1 MLKDNF
7 FGQTVASVSKK
18 ERFPPEADS
27 ALLIPG

>member
-7 FGQTVASVSKK
+7 SDQTVASVSKK
-18 ERFPPEADS
+18 ERFLRKAGS

>member
-7 FGQTVASVSKK
+7 FDQSVASVSKK
-18 ERFPPEADS
+18 ERFPLKADS